1 MNKFSIAYIR
11 DNGLKNITKE
21 QLDKLTH
28 LYIAF
33 GKINNGEIYTK
44 LTNLGEIKRIKEIA
58 PHIKVLLSI
67 GGWGNGGFSIA
78 SETEEGRI
86 KLASSGIKL
95 LKEHNLDGLD
105 LDWEYPCY
113 GISGIDSSPDDK
125 VNFTLLLNEFRK
137 QLDEVGAKDNKHY
150 LLTIATGA
158 DKYYLEGVEIKE
170 IEKVLDYILLMTY
183 DLRCGFQSVTG
194 HHTNL
199 YSVPGDLLRQS
210 GDNSVK
216 LFTEAGVPAEKLVL
230 GAAFYSRMWR
240 GLNNLEN
247 PLFKMAPCITMEG
260 PTFQELNDNYINKN
274 GYTRYWD
281 DIAKAPYLYNGD
293 ELISYDD
300 PESITHKMNYI
311 YENNLAG
318 IMFWVYDSDTKGTL
332 IDAIYKA
339 DLENSK

>member
-11 DNGLKNITKE
+11 DNGLKNITKN

-44 LTNLGEIKRIKEIA
+44 LINLNEIKRIKEIA
-58 PHIKVLLSI
+58 PHIKILLSI

-78 SETEEGRI
+78 SSTEEGRI
-86 KLASSGIKL
+86 KLAKSGIKL

-113 GISGIDSSPDDK
+113 GISGIDNSPHDK
-125 VNFTLLLNEFRK
+125 KNFTLLLNEFRK
-137 QLDEVGAKDNKHY
+137 QLDEVGKENNTHY

-158 DKYYLEGVEIKE
+158 DKYYLDGVEINE

-183 DLRCGFQSVTG
+183 DLRCGFQTVTG

-199 YSVPGDLLRQS
+199 YSCTGDLFRQS
-210 GDNSVK
+210 ADNTVK
-216 LFTEAGVPAEKLVL
+216 LFTNAGVPAEKLIL
-230 GAAFYSRMWR
+230 GAAFYSRMWKDVPSDNN
-240 GLNNLEN
+240 GLFRMS
-247 PLFKMAPCITMEG
+247 PSATIEG
-260 PTFQELNDNYINKN
+260 PTFGVLNKEYINKN

-281 DIAKAPYLYNGD
+281 DEAKAPYLYNGH

-300 PESITHKMNYI
+300 PESLTCKVKYI
-311 YENNLAG
+311 YENDLAG
-318 IMFWVYDSDTKGTL
+318 IMFWVYDNDPEGTL
-332 IDAIYKA
+332 IDAIYNA
-339 DLENSK
+339 NLNY